1 MKRTTRES
9 NSVSRGWFLETS
21 VPRKLLFGHSLLK
34 EEILKHLRG
43 TDRWSSYYVLMEFK
57 RSVVKTLIDLYFVV
71 LEENNPGDALLYF
84 SEGFMIRQNKIILS
98 AIGEWLKESDI
109 ANDKKRFLLK
119 LETLIVETFQYL
131 DDIIIGYVEN
141 RTHCQLAKAAIKEEA
156 TKKESYERFSKEI
169 DCRTQCSIEKFWQY
183 NKSQLKRLVKEGEKD
198 SHTGNKGF
206 QKTLSL
212 VKSVIGNVGLLK
224 AKRNCM
230 SVGDVIIA
238 LEMPKDL
245 RMLTFD
251 KAFDSICGILGKEV
265 TVLPSLMA
273 VKKSIASMTPP
284 S

>member
-1 MKRTTRES
+1 
-9 NSVSRGWFLETS
+9 
-21 VPRKLLFGHSLLK
+21 
-34 EEILKHLRG
+34 
-43 TDRWSSYYVLMEFK
+43 
-57 RSVVKTLIDLYFVV
+57 
-71 LEENNPGDALLYF
+71 
-84 SEGFMIRQNKIILS
+84 
-98 AIGEWLKESDI
+98 
-109 ANDKKRFLLK
+109 
-119 LETLIVETFQYL
+119 
-131 DDIIIGYVEN
+131 
-141 RTHCQLAKAAIKEEA
+141 LAKAAIKEEA